1 MRVLLAPHGTRG
13 DIQPML
19 ALAVALRAR
28 GHTAV
33 FSAPSNFLDWIQRC
47 GFEAMSNGTDIAAEM
62 QSSEARLDSVRWMFN
77 CMKDQTARMFAP
89 VARASE
95 GADVIVGAGAQLVSD
110 SVADWRDVPHAMVAF
125 CPCAVPSSATPP
137 PMIRTQALPPWV
149 NRLLWEAAA
158 AGADVGLN
166 GVINRGRAALGLRSI
181 ARPLTQIFRHRVI
194 VSADR
199 DLAPLGDD
207 VLDSVSGIDA
217 MIFVEPHSSDP
228 RVEAFLNL
236 GPAPVYVGFGS
247 MVAARSPEL
256 AAHAIAAIRA
266 LGRRAIIAGG
276 WAGLDRHVTSGDDLL
291 AIDAMPHDVLFPRV
305 AAVVHHGGAGTTT
318 AAASAGVPQVILP
331 HLLDQFYWAHRIEQ
345 LGLGPRALP
354 VDLITADI
362 LTDRLDIALHDAGIR
377 KRSAAIGPA
386 VAARN
391 GAAEAVLH
399 LERLASLS

>member
-1 MRVLLAPHGTRG
+1 MR
-13 DIQPML
+13 
-19 ALAVALRAR
+19 RA
-28 GHTAV
+28 
-33 FSAPSNFLDWIQRC
+33 FQRH
-47 GFEAMSNGTDIAAEM
+47 AA
-62 QSSEARLDSVRWMFN
+62 
-77 CMKDQTARMFAP
+77 
-89 VARASE
+89 
-95 GADVIVGAGAQLVSD
+95 
-110 SVADWRDVPHAMVAF
+110 
-125 CPCAVPSSATPP
+125 
-137 PMIRTQALPPWV
+137 
-149 NRLLWEAAA
+149 
-158 AGADVGLN
+158 ADVGLN

-217 MIFVEPHSSDP
+217 MIFVEPHARDP

-276 WAGLDRHVTSGDDLL
+276 WAGLDRYVTPGDDLL
-291 AIDAMPHDVLFPRV
+291 AIDAMPHDAVFPRV
-305 AAVVHHGGAGTTT
+305 AAIVHHGGAGTTT

-354 VDLITADI
+354 IDLITADI

-391 GAAEAVLH
+391 GAADAVLQ

>member
-28 GHTAV
+28 GHIAV
-33 FSAPSNFLDWIQRC
+33 FSAPSNFLDWIRGC
-47 GFEAMSNGTDIAAEM
+47 GFEAMSNGVDMVTEM
-62 QSSEARLDSVRWMFN
+62 QSPQARLDSVSWMFS
-77 CMKDQTARMFAP
+77 CLKDQSARMFAP
-89 VARASE
+89 VAQASE

-110 SVADWRDVPHAMVAF
+110 SVADWRDVPHATLAF

-137 PMIRTQALPPWV
+137 PMIRTQALPAWL
-149 NRLLWEAAA
+149 NRLLWQAAN
-158 AGADVGLN
+158 AGADVGLS

-199 DLAPLGDD
+199 DLAPLGEDIA
-207 VLDSVSGIDA
+207 DSVSGVDA
-217 MIFVEPHSSDP
+217 MIFVEPHEPDP
-228 RVEAFLNL
+228 RIEAFLSL
-236 GPAPVYVGFGS
+236 DPAPIYIGFGS
-247 MVAARSPEL
+247 MVAARLPDL
-256 AAHAIAAIRA
+256 GAHAVAAIRA
-266 LGRRAIIAGG
+266 LGRRAIISGG

-291 AIDAMPHDVLFPRV
+291 AIGAMPHHALFPRV
-305 AAVVHHGGAGTTT
+305 AAIVHHGGAGTTT

-354 VDLITADI
+354 VELITADI
-362 LTDRLDIALHDAGIR
+362 LTDRLDIALHDPGIR
-377 KRSAAIGPA
+377 KHAALLGST

-391 GAAEAVLH
+391 GADAAVDLI
-399 LERLASLS
+399 ERLRD